1 MLPDSDVKISGCG
14 AFPPRPSV
22 IKLSWRET
30 YRFGIGPSS
39 LFAVPVKGLLRRMSL
54 LFELRQV
61 THFYGKVRALI
72 NVDLA
77 VEPGAIGLVGQNG
90 AGKST
95 LLQILLGLIRQTQG
109 SAVVLGHEVRSAGLQ
124 LRSRIGYMPERSAL
138 IPGLN
143 GIEYVALAGELC
155 GMPRKQALRRAH
167 EMLSDL
173 GLEDARY
180 RKLEQYSL
188 GMVQRLKLAA
198 TLVHD
203 PDLLLLDEPTSGLD
217 PEGRTDMLRLLESL
231 AARPGKSLLLATHL
245 LGDIERV
252 CRSAIILKQGQ
263 VLSVGLIDQLRRQR
277 PRTFRLCWEGESAS
291 FMAGLKSQG
300 VTVNSTDQM
309 NRIQVIVPP
318 DWATRNFFVEAQRQ
332 SVQITRLEPDEE
344 DLQAVYQRM
353 VGLSSP
359 LANPAEARP

>member
-1 MLPDSDVKISGCG
+1 MV
-14 AFPPRPSV
+14 RPNAQQP
-22 IKLSWRET
+22 
-30 YRFGIGPSS
+30 G
-39 LFAVPVKGLLRRMSL
+39 RMSV

-61 THFYGKVRALI
+61 SHLYGSVCALRD
-72 NVDLA
+72 VDLV

-95 LLQILLGLIRQTQG
+95 LMQILLGLIRQSQG
-109 SAVVLGHEVRSAGLQ
+109 SAVVLGHDVRAAGLS
-124 LRSRIGYMPERSAL
+124 LRGRVGYMPERNAL

-167 EMLSDL
+167 EMLSEL
-173 GLEDARY
+173 GLEEARY

-188 GMVQRLKLAA
+188 GMVQRLKLAG

-217 PEGRTDMLRLLESL
+217 PEGRTAMLRLLESL
-231 AARPGKSLLLATHL
+231 AARPDKSLLLATHL

-263 VLSVGLIDQLRRQR
+263 VVSVGPIDQLRLPQPCAYTIR
-277 PRTFRLCWEGESAS
+277 WEGESAG
-291 FMAGLKSQG
+291 FVAGLQALG
-300 VTVNSTDQM
+300 VRVNAADQP
-309 NRIQVIVPP
+309 NRAQVVVPE
-318 DWATRNFFVEAQRQ
+318 DWPTRNFFAEAQRQ
-332 SVQITRLEPDEE
+332 QVQITGLEPDEE
-344 DLQAVYQRM
+344 DLQAAYQRM
-353 VGLSSP
+353 VGVTP
-359 LANPAEARP
+359 ARTCPAEARP